1 MNQYYR
7 VYAAIDLDAVC
18 HNISEI
24 KKLVGPDTKIMPVIK
39 ADGYGHGAVPVAK
52 ALNKIGVDG
61 FAVAIIEEGIALR
74 KQGITKPILILG
86 YTSEYQ
92 YASLIQH
99 EIEQTVFSYE
109 MAEAISKFAVTMKKE
124 ARIHIKVDTGMNRI
138 GFKPTEESVGQVQ
151 RIQKLPNIKIQGIF
165 THFACADEEDK
176 TSARYQKELFD
187 QFVSKIEEKGIEIP
201 VKHVSNSA
209 AIMDLRECRMDMV
222 RSGIITYGL
231 YPSEEV
237 DKSAIDLKPAL
248 SLISHVIHVKEVGPG
263 EGVSYGSTFVT
274 DRKTR
279 IATIP
284 VGYADGYPRALSSRG
299 RVIIRGQYA
308 PIIGRICMDQFM
320 VDVTDIE
327 GVSVMDRVTLVG
339 TEGDKN
345 ISVEEAADL
354 AGSFNYEFVCGIGKR
369 VPRVYFQDG
378 KAKEAVSGRLRNS
391 KAGRKSS
398 GK

>member
-74 KQGITKPILILG
+74 KQGIT
-86 YTSEYQ
+86 
-92 YASLIQH
+92 
-99 EIEQTVFSYE
+99 
-109 MAEAISKFAVTMKKE
+109 MKKD

-176 TSARYQKELFD
+176 TSARHQKELFD

-248 SLISHVIHVKEVGPG
+248 SLISHVIHVKEVGP
-263 EGVSYGSTFVT
+263 GVSYGSTFVT

-378 KAKEAVSGRLRNS
+378 KAKEAVDYLED
-391 KAGRKSS
+391 
-398 GK
+398 

>member
-237 DKSAIDLKPAL
+237 DK
-248 SLISHVIHVKEVGPG
+248 
-263 EGVSYGSTFVT
+263 
-274 DRKTR
+274 
-279 IATIP
+279 
-284 VGYADGYPRALSSRG
+284 
-299 RVIIRGQYA
+299 
-308 PIIGRICMDQFM
+308 
-320 VDVTDIE
+320 
-327 GVSVMDRVTLVG
+327 
-339 TEGDKN
+339 
-345 ISVEEAADL
+345 
-354 AGSFNYEFVCGIGKR
+354 
-369 VPRVYFQDG
+369 
-378 KAKEAVSGRLRNS
+378 
-391 KAGRKSS
+391 
-398 GK
+398 

>member
-176 TSARYQKELFD
+176 TSARYQKKLFD

-378 KAKEAVSGRLRNS
+378 KAKEAVDYLED
-391 KAGRKSS
+391 
-398 GK
+398 

>member
-378 KAKEAVSGRLRNS
+378 KAKEAVDYLED
-391 KAGRKSS
+391 
-398 GK
+398 

>member
-109 MAEAISKFAVTMKKE
+109 MAEAISKFAVTMKKD

-176 TSARYQKELFD
+176 TSARYQKKLFD

-345 ISVEEAADL
+345 IAVEEAADL

-378 KAKEAVSGRLRNS
+378 KAKEAVDYLED
-391 KAGRKSS
+391 
-398 GK
+398 

>member
-176 TSARYQKELFD
+176 TSARHQKELFD
-187 QFVSKIEEKGIEIP
+187 QFVLKIEEKGIEIP

-327 GVSVMDRVTLVG
+327 GVCVMDRVTLIG

-378 KAKEAVSGRLRNS
+378 KAKEAVDYLEE
-391 KAGRKSS
+391 
-398 GK
+398 

>member
-339 TEGDKN
+339 TDGDKN
-345 ISVEEAADL
+345 ITVEEAADL

-378 KAKEAVSGRLRNS
+378 KAKEAVDYLED
-391 KAGRKSS
+391 
-398 GK
+398 

>member
-1 MNQYYR
+1 
-7 VYAAIDLDAVC
+7 
-18 HNISEI
+18 
-24 KKLVGPDTKIMPVIK
+24 
-39 ADGYGHGAVPVAK
+39 
-52 ALNKIGVDG
+52 
-61 FAVAIIEEGIALR
+61 
-74 KQGITKPILILG
+74 
-86 YTSEYQ
+86 
-92 YASLIQH
+92 
-99 EIEQTVFSYE
+99 
-109 MAEAISKFAVTMKKE
+109 
-124 ARIHIKVDTGMNRI
+124 
-138 GFKPTEESVGQVQ
+138 
-151 RIQKLPNIKIQGIF
+151 
-165 THFACADEEDK
+165 
-176 TSARYQKELFD
+176 
-187 QFVSKIEEKGIEIP
+187 
-201 VKHVSNSA
+201 
-209 AIMDLRECRMDMV
+209 MDLRECRMDMV

-339 TEGDKN
+339 TDGDKN
-345 ISVEEAADL
+345 ITVEEAADL

-378 KAKEAVSGRLRNS
+378 KAKEAVDYLED
-391 KAGRKSS
+391 
-398 GK
+398 

>member
-176 TSARYQKELFD
+176 TSARYQKKLFD

-201 VKHVSNSA
+201 VKHASNSA

-378 KAKEAVSGRLRNS
+378 KAKEAVDYLED
-391 KAGRKSS
+391 
-398 GK
+398 

>member
-284 VGYADGYPRALSSRG
+284 VGYADGYPRALSSKG

-378 KAKEAVSGRLRNS
+378 KAKEAVDYLED
-391 KAGRKSS
+391 
-398 GK
+398 